1 MKTRKDSVMSTLT
14 FGQRLTAL
22 RTAKGITQQELAE
35 GLAVSNK
42 TISKWENDHA
52 LPDVYIFARMAK
64 LFDVTCDRLIAE
76 E

>member
-1 MKTRKDSVMSTLT
+1 MSIGKRIK
-14 FGQRLTAL
+14 FYRIRSGY
-22 RTAKGITQQELAE
+22 TQEKLA
-35 GLAVSNK
+35 GCLAVTPK
-42 TISKWENDHA
+42 AISKWENDHA